1 MSYMYKVDNTKITE
15 QMIKQIKQ
23 NEMLDRIADKVYV
36 EYLKSENKRLRDENK
51 YLRKL
56 IAGYEEYMGD

>member
-15 QMIKQIKQ
+15 QMIEQIKQ
-23 NEMLDRIADKVYV
+23 NELLDKIADKAYI
-36 EYLKSENKRLRDENK
+36 EYLKSDNKRLRDENK

-56 IAGYEEYMGD
+56 IEEYEEHMGD

>member
-15 QMIKQIKQ
+15 QMIEQIKQ
-23 NEMLDRIADKVYV
+23 NELLDKIADKAYI
-36 EYLKSENKRLRDENK
+36 EYLKSDNKRLRDENK

-56 IAGYEEYMGD
+56 IEEYEEYMGD